1 MLLNAMETFN
11 KIWKAIYPYVSGITI
26 GGIVSCLF
34 YCLFKHGFTKTLNK
48 VDTKKIEDKAVEKAQ
63 ESVKTTT
70 FKTNIQPLVESELKK
85 VVETATKSFETLNND
100 LRKDTQESYEKL
112 LACIEALGNYFDDS
126 IAVSQAKKDT
136 FYNAI
141 EVAKGTKEIAKE
153 TEIVVSISED
163 KKNNISS
170 QTTSE
175 TTIER

>member
-11 KIWKAIYPYVSGITI
+11 KIWKIIQPYLTGITL

-34 YCLFKHGFTKTLNK
+34 YCLFKYGFTKTLNK
-48 VDTKKIEDKAVEKAQ
+48 VDTKKLEDKAVEKAQ

-85 VVETATKSFETLNND
+85 VVETATKNYQTLND
-100 LRKDTQESYEKL
+100 ELRKDTQESYEKL
-112 LACIEALGNYFDDS
+112 LACLEALGNYFDDS
-126 IAVSQAKKDT
+126 IAVSNAKKDA
-136 FYNAI
+136 FHSAI

-163 KKNNISS
+163 KENNISS

-175 TTIER
+175 TIVER